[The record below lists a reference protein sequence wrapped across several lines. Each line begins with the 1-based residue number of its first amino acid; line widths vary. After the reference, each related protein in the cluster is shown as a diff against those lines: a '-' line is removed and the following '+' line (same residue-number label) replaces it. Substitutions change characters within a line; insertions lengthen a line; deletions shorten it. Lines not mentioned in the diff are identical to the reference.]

1 MQANKPPSERDAAVE
16 PASRLGIIEPDT
28 AFAVVLMKRLT
39 RAGWEHV
46 ALSGKSSPRDLADAQ
61 INALVVD
68 LAAVGNKPWRWLNE
82 VCQLLPELSV
92 IVCTANSTVQ
102 QRVYSLS
109 LGVDDWLSKPCHPE
123 ELLAR
128 VEATTTRRSRRAGRP
143 VKPSVVGKVEIRP
156 DRYQAFVDGRSL
168 ELTRREYQMLE
179 FLALAGGQVVPREVI
194 YESLWRREMEGGA
207 RSVDVCVHKLRRKL
221 DLASPGWRYIETHYG
236 VGYRLL
242 AERVGRDAGGRSEVA
257 EEPAETSIAA

>member
-1 MQANKPPSERDAAVE
+1 MQVNKLLSEGDPGVE

-28 AFAVVLMKRLT
+28 AFAVVLVKRLSQV
-39 RAGWEHV
+39 GWGHV
-46 ALSGKSSPRDLADAQ
+46 LLPAKTSPRELARAEID
-61 INALVVD
+61 ALVVD
-68 LAAVGNKPWRWLNE
+68 LAAVGDKPWRWLNE

-123 ELLAR
+123 ELVAR
-128 VEATTTRRSRRAGRP
+128 LEATTARRSRRGARP
-143 VKPSVVGKVEIRP
+143 LKPTVVGEVEIRP

-168 ELTRREYQMLE
+168 ELTRREYQMFE
-179 FLALAGGQVVPREVI
+179 FLALAGGKVVPREVI

-221 DLASPGWRYIETHYG
+221 DLVSPGWRYIETHYG
-236 VGYRLL
+236 VGYRLV
-242 AERVGRDAGGRSEVA
+242 AERVGRDADGRA
-257 EEPAETSIAA
+257 DADEEPTETSIAA